1 MHWSDRV
8 GRRLKPRDL
17 HVFLAVAEHGNM
29 AKAADRLA
37 ISRPVVSKTIADLE
51 RTLGVRLLDRSPQGI
66 EPTLFGRALIRR
78 SAAVFDELRQSVKEI
93 EFLADP
99 TAGELC
105 IGCGEALAA
114 GFVPAVIDRLSRSYP
129 RVLFQVELGTP
140 ATLQL
145 RELRERKVELVVT
158 RMLGA
163 APEPDMNVQILFHEQ
178 MFVVAGKRNKWNG
191 RHKLE
196 LRDLVDEPWI
206 LAPLELMPESPF
218 AEAFG
223 AAGLTMPRA
232 KVLCHSPPLR
242 NTLLATGRYLT
253 LVPGSMLRFS
263 AERSLVKVL
272 PVKLPR
278 WRLPVAIITLKNRT
292 LSPVAQLFVDC
303 ASELAKLLE
312 KGMTA

>member
-51 RTLGVRLLDRSPQGI
+51 RMLGVRLLDRSPQGV

-99 TAGELC
+99 AAGELS

-114 GFVPAVIDRLSRSYP
+114 GFVPAVIDRLSRHYP
-129 RVLFQVELGTP
+129 QLIFQLELGTP
-140 ATLQL
+140 AALQL
-145 RELRERKVELVVT
+145 RELRERKVEVVVT
-158 RMLGA
+158 RMLA
-163 APEPDMNVQILFHEQ
+163 PVPEPDMDVQILFHEQ
-178 MFVVAGKRNKWNG
+178 MFVVAGTRSKWKG
-191 RHKLE
+191 RRKLA
-196 LRDLVDEPWI
+196 LRDLIDEPWI
-206 LAPLELMPESPF
+206 LAPLELMPDSPF
-218 AEAFG
+218 AEAFRK
-223 AAGLTMPRA
+223 AGLAMPRA

-242 NTLLATGRYLT
+242 MSLLATGRYLT

-263 AERSLVKVL
+263 AERSLVNVL
-272 PVKLPR
+272 PVELPR
-278 WRLPVAIITLKNRT
+278 WQLPVAIITLKNRT
-292 LSPVAQLFVDC
+292 LSPVAQLFIDC
-303 ASELAKLLE
+303 ARGLAKLLG